1 MTELKFGTEP
11 LVYEEKGDILLNYC
25 FSITLYSLDM
35 SAPQQKEAVLA
46 IFDDYRALYGSRMR
60 WAFVQS
66 VSASAW
72 QPVTDANSRRLDQR

>member
-60 WAFVQS
+60 WAFSSPSPPLHGSPSQTQT
-66 VSASAW
+66 AA
-72 QPVTDANSRRLDQR
+72 